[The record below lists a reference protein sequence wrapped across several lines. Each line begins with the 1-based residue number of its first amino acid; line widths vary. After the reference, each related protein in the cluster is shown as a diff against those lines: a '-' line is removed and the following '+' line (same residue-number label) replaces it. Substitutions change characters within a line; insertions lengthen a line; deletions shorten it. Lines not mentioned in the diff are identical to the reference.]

1 MVPRACAPADVLAGS
16 PTAGSGGPY
25 ARAMTDITGIVN
37 LALLVGVIGVVIS
50 LLGKVER
57 IATALEELAEDRR
70 RAPADDGSSH
80 RSEPDAG

>member
-1 MVPRACAPADVLAGS
+1 
-16 PTAGSGGPY
+16 
-25 ARAMTDITGIVN
+25 MTDITGIVN

-80 RSEPDAG
+80 RSEPDAGCEPPGRAALRPGGDARPPAV